1 VQFAPGHE
9 NARPPEAASATV
21 EPAARPATL
30 FDRAEVWVLAAVRA
44 AAGLLPID
52 LVSWTGGLIASAGS
66 RYTRRNKRVMSNLA
80 VAFPDLSE
88 GERAG
93 IARAMWRNYGR
104 TVAESFIIDRI
115 AADPGRIELADEAS
129 VRTLLSGTR
138 GAVFVG
144 LHFGNWEVTIVPAL
158 RVGQQPVGIFNPLKN
173 PEANSFLLK
182 LRRGLYP
189 GGLLPASRATV
200 LKVARH
206 VRNGGSVCML
216 ADHRDRTGI
225 AVPFFGRP
233 APSTTLPALL
243 SVSYG
248 SRLFAARV
256 DRLSGARFRV
266 HLEEIAVSRT
276 GDKEADV
283 QRTTAAIQETFET
296 WIRAR
301 PASWLWCYK
310 RWDTVR
316 PRTGA
321 RAAKAPQITEQ
332 PINRG

>member
-21 EPAARPATL
+21 EPAARPTTL

-115 AADPGRIELADEAS
+115 AADPSRVELADEAS
-129 VRTLLSGTR
+129 VRTLLAGTK

-173 PEANSFLLK
+173 PEANRFLLK

-283 QRTTAAIQETFET
+283 RRTTAAIQETFER

-310 RWDTVR
+310 RWDRVR
-316 PRTGA
+316 PRNGA
-321 RAAKAPQITEQ
+321 RAGDALQTPAP
-332 PINRG
+332 PVNRG